1 MAGGPTV
8 DRTAPSKW
16 SVAMVAIPTAV
27 VALAVNLAIRA
38 LALGPFEVPAPA
50 LPLMP
55 LIIASVGAVLGP
67 ALGCYLAFRR
77 PGPDS
82 MRKFLLPGAGFAL
95 MGIVIEMIR
104 FAADHGDFG
113 ALSVGAS
120 QGLVAIGLAL
130 PILLR
135 LVAHDRG

>member
-1 MAGGPTV
+1 
-8 DRTAPSKW
+8 
-16 SVAMVAIPTAV
+16 MVAIATAIV
-27 VALAVNLAIRA
+27 VLVVNLAIRA
-38 LALGPFEVPAPA
+38 LALGPFQVPASA

-55 LIIASVGAVLGP
+55 LIMASVGAVLGP
-67 ALGCYLAFRR
+67 ALGCYLAFRC

-104 FAADHGDFG
+104 FAADHGDFV
-113 ALSVGAS
+113 ALAVGAS